1 MQIDT
6 GFVTLVLGFVG
17 VIIVMALVGVILWI
31 RRTSTVRVPT
41 QRLSTIEITLAPED
55 REAVATQ
62 LREAHTA
69 RGGQGLGVTPKL
81 PERVHPGR
89 VLWVDDDPDTSM
101 SETIALQKLGT
112 TVTKTNHADAALAY
126 LSADTYTALVF
137 GIVPDSDLDAIE
149 AFVSRAR
156 TSQPG
161 IVTLGYAAPG
171 VVTDAGDFT
180 LVRDPSELVAAVI
193 APLTVS

>member
-17 VIIVMALVGVILWI
+17 VIVIMALVGVILWI
-31 RRTSTVRVPT
+31 RRTSTVRVPA
-41 QRLSTIEITLAPED
+41 QRLSTIEIILAPED
-55 REAVATQ
+55 REVVAAQ
-62 LREAHTA
+62 LREAHAA
-69 RGGQGLGVTPKL
+69 RGQGVGVAPKL

-89 VLWVDDDPDTSM
+89 VLWIDDDPDTSM
-101 SETIALQKLGT
+101 SETIALQKIGT
-112 TVTKTNHADAALAY
+112 AVLKTNHTDAALAY
-126 LSADTYTALVF
+126 LSAGTYTALVF
-137 GIVPDSDLDAIE
+137 GIAPDSDLAAIE
-149 AFVSRAR
+149 AFLSRAR

-171 VVTDAGDFT
+171 VVPDAADFT

>member
-1 MQIDT
+1 M
-6 GFVTLVLGFVG
+6 
-17 VIIVMALVGVILWI
+17 
-31 RRTSTVRVPT
+31 
-41 QRLSTIEITLAPED
+41 
-55 REAVATQ
+55 
-62 LREAHTA
+62 
-69 RGGQGLGVTPKL
+69 
-81 PERVHPGR
+81 HPGR

>member
-31 RRTSTVRVPT
+31 RRTSTVRVPA

-62 LREAHTA
+62 LCEAHTA

-89 VLWVDDDPDTSM
+89 VL
-101 SETIALQKLGT
+101 
-112 TVTKTNHADAALAY
+112 
-126 LSADTYTALVF
+126 
-137 GIVPDSDLDAIE
+137 
-149 AFVSRAR
+149 
-156 TSQPG
+156 
-161 IVTLGYAAPG
+161 
-171 VVTDAGDFT
+171 
-180 LVRDPSELVAAVI
+180 
-193 APLTVS
+193 

>member
-17 VIIVMALVGVILWI
+17 VIVVMALVGVILWI
-31 RRTSTVRVPT
+31 RRTSTVRVPA

-137 GIVPDSDLDAIE
+137 GIVPDSDLAAIE

-171 VVTDAGDFT
+171 VVPDAADFT

-193 APLTVS
+193 APLTIA

>member
-17 VIIVMALVGVILWI
+17 VIIVMALVGVNLWI
-31 RRTSTVRVPT
+31 RRTSTVRVAA

-193 APLTVS
+193 APLTIA

>member
-69 RGGQGLGVTPKL
+69 RGGQGLRVTPKL

>member
-17 VIIVMALVGVILWI
+17 VIVVMALVGVILWI

-62 LREAHTA
+62 LREAHAA
-69 RGGQGLGVTPKL
+69 RGQGPGVTPKL

-137 GIVPDSDLDAIE
+137 GVVPDSDLAAIE

-156 TSQPG
+156 TSQRELSPQELP
-161 IVTLGYAAPG
+161 LGP
-171 VVTDAGDFT
+171 VQE
-180 LVRDPSELVAAVI
+180 P
-193 APLTVS
+193 

>member
-31 RRTSTVRVPT
+31 RRTSTVRVPA

>member
-17 VIIVMALVGVILWI
+17 VIVVMALVGVILWI
-31 RRTSTVRVPT
+31 RRTSTVRVPA

>member
-17 VIIVMALVGVILWI
+17 VIVVMALVGVILWI
-31 RRTSTVRVPT
+31 RRTSTVRVPA

-101 SETIALQKLGT
+101 SETIALQKLGA